1 MGLPGLAAGSTTMSK
16 PFYRRVIADIRA
28 RIASGEWPPGH
39 KLPTNIELR
48 NLYRELFESPT
59 LANATVQGAIRILQE
74 SGELRG
80 QQGLGVF
87 VPGSAQADDQVT

>member
-1 MGLPGLAAGSTTMSK
+1 MSE
-16 PFYRRVIADIRA
+16 PYYRRVIADIRA

-39 KLPTNIELR
+39 KLPTNMELR
-48 NLYRELFESPT
+48 DFYRALFESPT
-59 LANATVQGAIRILQE
+59 LANATVQGAVRILQE

-87 VPGSAQADDQVT
+87 VAGAPAPVDEAG